1 MRMTSAHRR
10 TTRPAR
16 LRAVLYGRVSSDRK
30 GERTSVDAQLDG
42 LRDDAKRQNWR
53 VVAEHRDDDVGAS
66 EFSRKQREAWPKV
79 RELIETGQV
88 DILAVRSLS
97 RASRDR
103 TVYAALI
110 HACVTHGVLLAIG
123 GKVYDP
129 ADPDDAFALDIEAAF
144 AVRGAGTISK
154 DTRSGKAKAAAR
166 GRPAG
171 RATWLH
177 RRVYDEQ
184 GVLVRVELH
193 EDRAAAVREAAA
205 FVLSGGTLTAAARD
219 MNTKAKDWGREFG
232 RLTLRK
238 TLIAPSTAGLRELHG
253 VIVGRAMWASAYA
266 VDGDDGEAT
275 YRSLITLLTEPNRR
289 VASSGVL
296 QHLTT
301 GIALCGH
308 PAHGPLTNRD
318 RPVMIGTGSKSRARI
333 ECSGDDGDPANRH
346 FTSAL
351 RAPVDGYVWAV
362 LVERMSRSDALELWT
377 QPRPAVAIGPTVR
390 ELEDQLVQWEEA
402 AVAGTLTPDAFGRIE
417 AGIRE
422 KIAKAQADAQA
433 RTAEVPSVL
442 RDLMAADD
450 VPAAMEA
457 LPIGSRRELLQV
469 VGPPVVL
476 PGYGRTEDRVR
487 FPWELQPT
495 P

>member
-1 MRMTSAHRR
+1 MTAAHRR
-10 TTRPAR
+10 TTRSR
-16 LRAVLYGRVSSDRK
+16 LRVVLYGRVSSDRK
-30 GERTSVDAQLDG
+30 GEKTSVDAQMDG
-42 LRDDAKRQNWR
+42 LRDDAKRQDWR

-66 EFSRKQREAWPKV
+66 PYSRKEREAWPKV

-103 TVYAALI
+103 MVYAALI
-110 HACVTHGVLLAIG
+110 HACITHGVLLAIG

-154 DTRSGKAKAAAR
+154 DTRDGKAKAAAR

-193 EDRAAAVREAAA
+193 EDRAAALREAAA
-205 FVLSGGTLTAAARD
+205 FVLAGGSLTQAARD
-219 MNTKAKDWGREFG
+219 VNAKGLGREFG

-238 TLIAPSTAGLRELHG
+238 TLISPSTAGLRELNG
-253 VIVGRAMWASAYA
+253 VIVGKAMWPSAYA

-275 YRSLITLLTEPNRR
+275 YRQLVTLLTQPDRR
-289 VASSGVL
+289 VTSSGVL

-308 PAHGPLTNRD
+308 SAHGPLTNRA
-318 RPVMIGTGSKSRARI
+318 RPVMIGTGSKNRARI
-333 ECSGDDGDPANRH
+333 ECSGDSTDPENRH
-346 FTSAL
+346 YTSTL
-351 RAPVDGYVWAV
+351 RAPVDDYVWAV
-362 LVERMSRSDALELWT
+362 LVERMSRADALELWSNARSVAT
-377 QPRPAVAIGPTVR
+377 PATVGPTAR
-390 ELEDQLVQWEEA
+390 ELEDQLTEWEAA

-422 KIAKAQADAQA
+422 KIAKAKADAKA
-433 RTAEVPSVL
+433 RTAEVPTVL
-442 RDLMAADD
+442 RDLAAADD

-457 LPIGSRRELLQV
+457 LPIGRRRELLQV
-469 VGPPVVL
+469 VGAPVVL
-476 PGYGRTEDRVR
+476 PGYGPVEDRVK
-487 FPWELQPT
+487 FPWELHPRQ
-495 P
+495 